1 MRRKRRTF
9 KPNAHDIEAEFLPS
23 ASGFDS
29 EFRCLGKRALCARLP
44 KEEDSAIQAR
54 GHRIHE
60 ALKESDLS
68 GLPESEERTASR
80 IMYGEAKLVHDYDF
94 EGAHVTFEERIW
106 DTDEDFNHLWSARI
120 DSHHWQPN
128 ERRLL
133 VPDYKSGWALP
144 PPIEINWQVRSSA
157 ALLAERYDALEAVC
171 ALVHPHHADSLYEV
185 AVFTRQ
191 DLQAILDTTRQN
203 VQVIQQPNNPRTPGG
218 IQCQWC
224 VAKRVCPEY
233 KALQAQTEQEIADE
247 IEDYGFTALI
257 RRTPKQRGDHVR
269 RLKEYMAN
277 AKALI
282 DQYVELAIK
291 NDDAVDGYT
300 LARKM
305 TRSIT
310 NEAQAL
316 EIVRRSFGDD
326 VLYEALHLSL
336 VDLEKLLAKNK
347 KAYPTA
353 KEAKAAVQ
361 RALSPVLRFTKSESY
376 LREARSI

>member
-1 MRRKRRTF
+1 
-9 KPNAHDIEAEFLPS
+9 
-23 ASGFDS
+23 
-29 EFRCLGKRALCARLP
+29 
-44 KEEDSAIQAR
+44 
-54 GHRIHE
+54 
-60 ALKESDLS
+60 
-68 GLPESEERTASR
+68 
-80 IMYGEAKLVHDYDF
+80 
-94 EGAHVTFEERIW
+94 
-106 DTDEDFNHLWSARI
+106 
-120 DSHHWQPN
+120 
-128 ERRLL
+128 
-133 VPDYKSGWALP
+133 
-144 PPIEINWQVRSSA
+144 
-157 ALLAERYDALEAVC
+157 
-171 ALVHPHHADSLYEV
+171 VHPHHADSLYEV

-191 DLQAILDTTRQN
+191 DLQAILDTTRNN
-203 VQVIQQPNNPRTPGG
+203 VQQIQQPNNVRTPGG

-224 VAKRVCPEY
+224 VAKRVCKEY

-269 RLKEYMAN
+269 RLKEYMTN